1 MKKVTEVENL
11 IIGTKYLV
19 PCFFPI
25 IGLMRP
31 RWYPILLS
39 ESSHTDPDL
48 GVTMEHL
55 HFDSRFIAD
64 KDLFIRDGQPYIT
77 SVVAGLPEHRAW
89 QELEESKI
97 IVWKKR
103 TCYRKEQ
110 VFPQP
115 KFKRLVTDKI
125 RDQYLHVQMENMI
138 CPHRGTC
145 MKGHAVKNINGRQGV
160 TCPAHGLVWD
170 VKTGFLI

>member
-1 MKKVTEVENL
+1 MKKVTEIQNL

-25 IGLMRP
+25 IGLIKT
-31 RWYPILLS
+31 RWYPILLG
-39 ESSHTDPDL
+39 ESTHTDPDL

-55 HFDSRFIAD
+55 HYDSRFIAD
-64 KDLFIRDGQPYIT
+64 KDLLIKDGQPYIA
-77 SVVAGLPEHRAW
+77 SIVAGVPEHRTW
-89 QELEESKI
+89 RELEESKI

-103 TCYRKEQ
+103 TCYRIEQ

-125 RDQYLHVQMENMI
+125 RDQYLHVQMEGMI

-145 MKGHAVKNINGRQGV
+145 MKGHLVQNINGKQGI

-170 VKTGFLI
+170 IETGFLI

>member
-25 IGLMRP
+25 LGTMRP
-31 RWYPILLS
+31 RWYPILLG

-55 HFDSRFIAD
+55 HYDSRFIAD
-64 KDLFIRDGQPYIT
+64 KDLLIKDGQPYVT
-77 SVVAGLPEHRAW
+77 SLVAGLPEHRTW

-97 IVWKKR
+97 ILWKKR

-110 VFPQP
+110 A
-115 KFKRLVTDKI
+115 T
-125 RDQYLHVQMENMI
+125 H
-138 CPHRGTC
+138 
-145 MKGHAVKNINGRQGV
+145 
-160 TCPAHGLVWD
+160 
-170 VKTGFLI
+170 